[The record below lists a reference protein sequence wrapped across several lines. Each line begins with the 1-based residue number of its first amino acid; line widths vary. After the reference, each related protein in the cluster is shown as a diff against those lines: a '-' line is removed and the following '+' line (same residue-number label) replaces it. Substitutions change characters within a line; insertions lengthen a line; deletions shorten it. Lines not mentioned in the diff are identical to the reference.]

1 LIISHSFE
9 LRHSDFVIRTQHFAR
24 CADERPL
31 NKIRPEEETMYHR
44 PMFCRVLSGLGS
56 ILLVSGSNTFSAE
69 FSSSVSPK
77 DGWKLAADAKEV
89 IIYSRPHAD
98 SNLKEFKAIGS
109 IDAPSYAVHA
119 VIDDFENYPKFM
131 PYTLE
136 CRLLGREG
144 DSMIGYQRLSPKI
157 CEDRDYTLRVSK
169 KSWPGPKGLTY
180 LSQWETANEMG
191 PAEQKNVV
199 RIKVCNGTWLL
210 EPDGPAKTRATYSIY
225 SDTGG
230 LIPAFIA
237 NHASLT
243 AIKKLYAA
251 IRKQVKEPKYAAASQ
266 ASPAPA
272 RP

>member
-1 LIISHSFE
+1 MGLRIPAFVGHPSRKNGSKKHSQAAE
-9 LRHSDFVIRTQHFAR
+9 M
-24 CADERPL
+24 
-31 NKIRPEEETMYHR
+31 MYHR
-44 PMFCRVLSGLGS
+44 RMLCRLLPALGT
-56 ILLVSGSNTFSAE
+56 IFLVSVSNIIAGD

-89 IIYSRPHAD
+89 IIYSRPHGD

-109 IDAPSYAVHA
+109 IDAPSCAVHA

-136 CRLLGREG
+136 CRLLKQEG
-144 DSMIGYQRLSPKI
+144 DLVIGYQRLSPKI

-169 KSWPGPKGLTY
+169 KSIPGPNGLTY
-180 LSQWETANEMG
+180 LSQWRTANEMG
-191 PAEQKNVV
+191 PAEQKGVV
-199 RIKVCNGTWLL
+199 RIKVCNGNWLL
-210 EPDGPAKTRATYSIY
+210 EPDGSGKTRATYSIY

-230 LIPAFIA
+230 AIPAFIA

-251 IRKQVKEPKYAAASQ
+251 IRKQAKDPKYAATSTAS
-266 ASPAPA
+266 AATVK
-272 RP
+272 R